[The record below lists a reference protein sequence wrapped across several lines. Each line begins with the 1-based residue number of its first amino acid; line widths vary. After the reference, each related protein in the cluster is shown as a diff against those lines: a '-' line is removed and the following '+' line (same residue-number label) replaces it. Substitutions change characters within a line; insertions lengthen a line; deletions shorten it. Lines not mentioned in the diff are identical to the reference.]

1 MVYGR
6 GCIPSVCGTI
16 VVLLN
21 TSCILEGAYLGLLRR
36 SFGINGFLCYKLDR
50 MLDFSGE

>member
-16 VVLLN
+16 VLLLSI
-21 TSCILEGAYLGLLRR
+21 SCRLEGAYLGRLGL
-36 SFGINGFLCYKLDR
+36 SFR
-50 MLDFSGE
+50 